1 MVADIQQYSFSGCLH
16 LSWLGSA
23 EMPCKPE
30 RAARV
35 TRTAV
40 KALNL
45 ENMTIGAEKIVRR
58 LKEVSESL
66 WAWEDLMLLHVQFYT
81 SVPMG

>member
-1 MVADIQQYSFSGCLH
+1 MVADIQQYSFSGSWH
-16 LSWLGSA
+16 LSSA

-35 TRTAV
+35 TTAV

-45 ENMTIGAEKIVRR
+45 ENMTVGAEKIIRR

-66 WAWEDLMLLHVQFYT
+66 WAWEDPMLLHVQFYT